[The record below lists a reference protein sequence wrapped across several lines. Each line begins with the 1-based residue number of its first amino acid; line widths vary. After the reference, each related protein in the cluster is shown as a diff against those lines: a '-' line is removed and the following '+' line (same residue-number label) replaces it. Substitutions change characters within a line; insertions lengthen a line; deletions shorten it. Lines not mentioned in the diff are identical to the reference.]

1 MSAVYKIK
9 ASQSSKLYKYVGV
22 LSCFEDNYLYFLVG
36 PIFYL
41 QHCGCMRRMDSN
53 CYVLLSPQES
63 VGLEI
68 VCSHISLHIAAERLC
83 LTAQTIC

>member
-1 MSAVYKIK
+1 MNAVYKIK

-41 QHCGCMRRMDSN
+41 QHCGCMRRMDSYR
-53 CYVLLSPQES
+53 YVLLSPQES

-68 VCSHISLHIAAERLC
+68 VCVRISLHIAAERLC
-83 LTAQTIC
+83 LTAQTTC